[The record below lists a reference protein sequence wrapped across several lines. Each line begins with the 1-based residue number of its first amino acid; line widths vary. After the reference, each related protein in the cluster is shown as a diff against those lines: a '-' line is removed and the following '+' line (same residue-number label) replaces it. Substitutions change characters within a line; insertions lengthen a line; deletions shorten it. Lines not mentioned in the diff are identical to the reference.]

1 MEPTA
6 PQWEVTVR
14 RKNATPVPEVEDPP
28 RISSDPSAP
37 RWAPV
42 SNRPYSSILTRLSG
56 HGAESYVPE
65 SEEDITARILQFT
78 TDLLNEPSDD
88 DQDLTAPVFTMSQEQ
103 APVPLET
110 SVEHTE
116 GINMQLEDGLDGM
129 MHLDDEDRLSQ
140 CESGDYDL
148 DWEVTTPE
156 YVVMETEG
164 PQAAQSGVIYPAAS
178 I

>member
-1 MEPTA
+1 M
-6 PQWEVTVR
+6 
-14 RKNATPVPEVEDPP
+14 
-28 RISSDPSAP
+28 
-37 RWAPV
+37 
-42 SNRPYSSILTRLSG
+42 SG

-88 DQDLTAPVFTMSQEQ
+88 DQDLTDAPVFTMSQEQ
-103 APVPLET
+103 ATVPGET
-110 SVEHTE
+110 SIEHTE
-116 GINMQLEDGLDGM
+116 GIDMQLEDGLDGM
-129 MHLDDEDRLSQ
+129 MHLDDEDRLSE
-140 CESGDYDL
+140 CESGDYDPY
-148 DWEVTTPE
+148 WEVTDLE